1 MAACWAFRG
10 RRARKSG
17 KGEHFVR
24 LNGKALAAG
33 LLLMAFAIVGFWIN
47 LEDHAIG
54 TARRM
59 GPGYMPMLAFGILGA
74 LAAIT
79 IATALFSG
87 PDPLDRWTQGEILAV
102 FAGIATA
109 LAVTFFLF
117 SLGGAISRNWY
128 PLGIGLFLGC
138 LVFSIPPG
146 WRKLGLVIAA
156 LVLFGITLELG
167 GLFLAIALCVGLAA
181 TADETQT
188 VKGAL
193 ALIIFQIVLCWVVFI
208 RELDIRVNVWPQLF

>member
-1 MAACWAFRG
+1 M
-10 RRARKSG
+10 
-17 KGEHFVR
+17 R

-33 LLLMAFAIVGFWIN
+33 LVLMAFAIVGFWIN

-59 GPGYMPMLAFGILGA
+59 GPGYMPMLAYGILGG
-74 LAAIT
+74 LAALT

-87 PDPLDRWTQGEILAV
+87 PDPLDRWTQGEVLAV
-102 FAGIATA
+102 FAGVATA

-117 SLGGAISRNWY
+117 SLGGAIARNWY
-128 PLGIGLFLGC
+128 PLGIGLFAGC
-138 LVFSIPPG
+138 LVFSIAPG
-146 WRKLGLVIAA
+146 WRKLGLVVAA
-156 LVLFGITLELG
+156 LILFGITLELG

-188 VKGAL
+188 IKGTV
-193 ALIIFQIVLCWVVFI
+193 ALIVFQIALCWFVFVY
-208 RELDIRVNVWPQLF
+208 ELDIRVSIWPQFL